1 MDPAKARDFLG
12 RLGKGG
18 KGAGSG
24 LGVLGAAAALG
35 YGIYKSMYTGKEA
48 GMPARCTNIERSRSN
63 FTYKFGTKIVNH
75 VLLVFLL

>member
-48 GMPARCTNIERSRSN
+48 GMPASIIGGNIS
-63 FTYKFGTKIVNH
+63 
-75 VLLVFLL
+75 VLTVWGIKPPG

>member
-18 KGAGSG
+18 KGTGSG

-48 GMPARCTNIERSRSN
+48 GMPA
-63 FTYKFGTKIVNH
+63 KI
-75 VLLVFLL
+75 

>member
-48 GMPARCTNIERSRSN
+48 GMPAPISKDIDLILHINLELR
-63 FTYKFGTKIVNH
+63 
-75 VLLVFLL
+75 L